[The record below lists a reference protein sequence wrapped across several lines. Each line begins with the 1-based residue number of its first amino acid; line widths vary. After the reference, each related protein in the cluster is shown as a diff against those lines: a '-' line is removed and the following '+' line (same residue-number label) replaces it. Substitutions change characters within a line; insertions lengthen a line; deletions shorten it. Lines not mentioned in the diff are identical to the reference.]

1 MLWVEWRGKG
11 KWVKERR
18 EAGERAW
25 DKVERPSTNTQLV
38 KCFIIE
44 FLNLLDLLFAVYI
57 NFLSLV
63 KLVSHNY
70 TVI

>member
-11 KWVKERR
+11 KWVEEKR
-18 EAGERAW
+18 EAGEQDW
-25 DKVERPSTNTQLV
+25 DRVERPSPNTQLV

-70 TVI
+70 TVM